1 MELYLKMLKKLK
13 IFNLEFS
20 KILQKWRS
28 NKINFQIKNW
38 MFFRNNDNFK
48 RK

>member
-1 MELYLKMLKKLK
+1 MELHLKMLKKLK
-13 IFNLEFS
+13 IFNLEIN

-28 NKINFQIKNW
+28 NKINFHIKNW